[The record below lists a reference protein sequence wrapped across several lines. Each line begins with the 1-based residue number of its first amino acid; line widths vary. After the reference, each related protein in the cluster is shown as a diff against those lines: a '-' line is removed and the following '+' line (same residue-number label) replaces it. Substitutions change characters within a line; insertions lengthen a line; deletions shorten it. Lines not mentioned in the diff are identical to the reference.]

1 MWIAIGIVGGIIGLI
16 VLVAIVGALLPAR
29 HICSRRVTL
38 KQPPQTIW
46 DTLVDVDNFP
56 AWRKDVTKVERLADH
71 DGHPVHREHC
81 GGMIITMEQME
92 AIPAKRLVGRI
103 SDKSLPFGGG
113 WTYELQPLDGGTRL
127 TITETGIVRN
137 PIFRFVSRFVMGHSA
152 TLDKYLTFLGQK
164 FGEQVTPEPATE
176 SNPADWQM
184 VLVE

>member
-1 MWIAIGIVGGIIGLI
+1 
-16 VLVAIVGALLPAR
+16 
-29 HICSRRVTL
+29 
-38 KQPPQTIW
+38 
-46 DTLVDVDNFP
+46 
-56 AWRKDVTKVERLADH
+56 
-71 DGHPVHREHC
+71 
-81 GGMIITMEQME
+81 MIITMEQME